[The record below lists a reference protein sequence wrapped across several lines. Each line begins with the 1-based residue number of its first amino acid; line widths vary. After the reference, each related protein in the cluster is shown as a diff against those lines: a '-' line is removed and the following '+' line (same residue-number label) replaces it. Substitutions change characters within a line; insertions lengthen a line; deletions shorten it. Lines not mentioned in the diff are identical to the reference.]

1 MRDNQGVTMKRWCRF
16 RVTSFPTNHRDFIE
30 SKTADKPDNIFLKDP
45 TTSSIKEVDS
55 KCKSFKS
62 TEIKEQ
68 IFLASPLDDSFYFL
82 KAISGNGEK
91 FKVHFLTED
100 ITKENLDLW
109 KRSNKQHLSQ
119 V

>member
-1 MRDNQGVTMKRWCRF
+1 M
-16 RVTSFPTNHRDFIE
+16 
-30 SKTADKPDNIFLKDP
+30 ADKPDNIFLKDP
-45 TTSSIKEVDS
+45 ITSSIKEVDS

-62 TEIKEQ
+62 TEITEQ
-68 IFLASPLDDSFYFL
+68 IFLASLLDDSFHFL

-100 ITKENLDLW
+100 ITKENLDRW